1 MTFYQIRI
9 LPYYGSY
16 SREHI
21 YYLTELNT
29 LVMQLFVVLDA
40 LTDSVIKS
48 IYLLLIDIG
57 PVRLL
62 ARLWVEAL
70 HFLGNL
76 PFRDKIS

>member
-1 MTFYQIRI
+1 
-9 LPYYGSY
+9 
-16 SREHI
+16 
-21 YYLTELNT
+21 
-29 LVMQLFVVLDA
+29 MQLFVVLDA